1 MMTTITTTNNYLN
14 EELNLLN
21 KDEKNNNF
29 EFYLNSILDL
39 NQDTRII
46 NSACLDDLCDRFNL
60 SDEEKDEVF
69 DLVESKGYSFDINEE
84 LEEAEETEEN
94 LNETSFDAVS
104 FESAKVTDSLKLYFK
119 DISKYKLLTREEEV
133 MICKE
138 IEKGDEDARN
148 DLINSN
154 LRLVVSIAKHYLDQG
169 LPLLDLIQE
178 GNSGLMIAAK
188 KFDYKRGFKFST
200 YATYWIKQA
209 ILRGIQKNGKLIKIP
224 AHKQEE
230 MRKVENAKKA
240 LLQEFGEKPTAED
253 IYDYLDGVLSIKKI
267 NECLTYESG
276 VLSLDAPLTDEDENT
291 FGDFVEDKGEY
302 SPTDC
307 ANDSSI
313 REKIFESFDVL
324 TEREKEVIILRNG
337 FRDGKECTLEEI
349 ANIFGLTRERIRQ
362 IENKAEKKLR
372 PHLAGL
378 M

>member
-1 MMTTITTTNNYLN
+1 
-14 EELNLLN
+14 
-21 KDEKNNNF
+21 
-29 EFYLNSILDL
+29 
-39 NQDTRII
+39 
-46 NSACLDDLCDRFNL
+46 
-60 SDEEKDEVF
+60 
-69 DLVESKGYSFDINEE
+69 
-84 LEEAEETEEN
+84 
-94 LNETSFDAVS
+94 
-104 FESAKVTDSLKLYFK
+104 
-119 DISKYKLLTREEEV
+119 
-133 MICKE
+133 
-138 IEKGDEDARN
+138 
-148 DLINSN
+148 
-154 LRLVVSIAKHYLDQG
+154 
-169 LPLLDLIQE
+169 
-178 GNSGLMIAAK
+178 
-188 KFDYKRGFKFST
+188 
-200 YATYWIKQA
+200 
-209 ILRGIQKNGKLIKIP
+209 
-224 AHKQEE
+224 

-362 IENKAEKKLR
+362 IENKAQKKLR